1 MVLNIF
7 SLVLKMDNFPITPL
21 IENDDL
27 NTFLCHPFLFPEKNV
42 SILFSFFSR
51 STDFIRVTFVIKN
64 YFSIMLKL
72 LLLALIC
79 HSSLGFVPISNPE
92 LDSYL
97 LDQQKVSSS
106 PKVSRVP
113 GLRTVSTSVQV
124 GGPNQAFSNYLP
136 YGIQAL
142 KSNVHFASGKVVII
156 FLGSLLFIVKIH
168 DLHCLID
175 FAM

>member
-1 MVLNIF
+1 
-7 SLVLKMDNFPITPL
+7 MDNFPITPL

-27 NTFLCHPFLFPEKNV
+27 NTFLCHPFFYFQKKMFLFCFH
-42 SILFSFFSR
+42 FSVAPLISYGWHLLSKTIFL
-51 STDFIRVTFVIKN
+51 

-72 LLLALIC
+72 ILLALIC